1 MICECVFD
9 RELHKLTNILGENI
23 VIHANGA
30 RYVVNKFVKLE
41 QFSV

>member
-9 RELHKLTNILGENI
+9 RELHKLKKILGRNI
-23 VIHANGA
+23 AIHANGT
-30 RYVVNKFVKLE
+30 RYAVNKFAKLE